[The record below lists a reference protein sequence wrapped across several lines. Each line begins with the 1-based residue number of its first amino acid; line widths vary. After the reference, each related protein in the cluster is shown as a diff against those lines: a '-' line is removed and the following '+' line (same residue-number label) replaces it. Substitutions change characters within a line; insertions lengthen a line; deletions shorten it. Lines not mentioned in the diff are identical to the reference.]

1 MKKILM
7 FVMVVAMGLF
17 FCSCG
22 GSDAPDQEEV
32 TSYSPSDIQ
41 VTELDDGTN
50 LYSVIYDIATDDTDA
65 WKQAWSGYDS
75 EELCVNTAVDGIKAC
90 MDRDDWKDGS
100 AVIGYAGEAEPKY
113 ELYSYG
119 TEYDFSGIQLYQLG
133 IYNDTYTLQGE
144 F

>member
-22 GSDAPDQEEV
+22 GSDQSDQEEV

-41 VTELDDGTN
+41 VETLDDGTN
-50 LYSVIYDIATDDTDA
+50 VYSVIYDIDTSDSDA
-65 WKQAWSGYDS
+65 WKEAWPGYDS
-75 EELCVNTAVDGIKAC
+75 KEICVNTAVDGIKAC
-90 MDRDDWKDGS
+90 MDRDDWTDGS
-100 AVIGYAGEAEPKY
+100 VVYGYAQEAVLKNM
-113 ELYSYG
+113 LYSYG
-119 TEYDFSGIQLYQLG
+119 VDGNLTDINLFQLG

>member
-1 MKKILM
+1 MKKFLM
-7 FVMVVAMGLF
+7 IVMVVTMSIF

-22 GSDAPDQEEV
+22 GSDQPDQEEV

-41 VTELDDGTN
+41 VETLDDGTN
-50 LYSVIYDIATDDTDA
+50 VYSVIYDIDTSDSDA
-65 WKQAWSGYDS
+65 WKEAWPGYDS
-75 EELCVNTAVDGIKAC
+75 KEICVNTAVDGIKAC
-90 MDRDDWKDGS
+90 MDREDWKDGS

-113 ELYSYG
+113 ELYTYG
-119 TEYDFSGIQLYQLG
+119 TDYDFSCIQLYQLG

>member
-50 LYSVIYDIATDDTDA
+50 LYSVIYDIDTSDSDA
-65 WKQAWSGYDS
+65 WKEAWPGYDS
-75 EELCVNTAVDGIKAC
+75 KEICVNTAVDGIKAC